1 MGPPSV
7 RLLLVLLP
15 LAGSLLLRMPA
26 VPRVAPVVAV
36 ERVAGP
42 RTSIGPSP
50 EDLSDEVML
59 SIGARINCVK
69 APPLWPN
76 ALRTARL

>member
-1 MGPPSV
+1 M
-7 RLLLVLLP
+7 LLLPSLV
-15 LAGSLLLRMPA
+15 GSLLLRMPA
-26 VPRVAPVVAV
+26 VPRAAPPIAI

-59 SIGARINCVK
+59 SIGELSYCFSARDFDDC
-69 APPLWPN
+69 
-76 ALRTARL
+76 